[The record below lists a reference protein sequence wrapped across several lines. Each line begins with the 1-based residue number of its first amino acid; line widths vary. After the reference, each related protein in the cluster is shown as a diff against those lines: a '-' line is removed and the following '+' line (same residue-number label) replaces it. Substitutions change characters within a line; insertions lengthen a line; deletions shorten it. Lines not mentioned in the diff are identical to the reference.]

1 MRPVRSATLALALS
15 LCTLAP
21 AYAQSPLE
29 QVEGDANKGT
39 GPRTVPG
46 RIIPV
51 PTATVSP
58 ELAATIA
65 KPYRALAWNANPP
78 DAAAWTALVNH
89 LAEGAAAAQPGW
101 REKLGVT
108 MTTGVM
114 AGVPVF
120 ILQPKEM
127 PAENRNR
134 VLLNLHGGGY
144 VYGPGEAGTGE
155 AAAMA
160 GYGHFKVIEVDYRM
174 PPAAPYP
181 AAMDD
186 AMAVYKAVLATT
198 DPAHVAVFGTS
209 TGGGMTLALML
220 RAKAEGVPLPAA
232 IAPGT
237 PWSDLTD
244 SGDSY
249 QTNEWLDNILVSYQ
263 GYLGHA
269 AKLYANGRDLKDPQ
283 LSPIYG
289 DFHGFPPAILTTGT
303 RDLFLSNT
311 VRTHRKLR
319 QAGVEAELQVF
330 EGFSHAYYTIDP
342 FIPESR
348 EAFGEIA
355 QFLSAHLA
363 K

>member
-1 MRPVRSATLALALS
+1 LAHA
-15 LCTLAP
+15 
-21 AYAQSPLE
+21 
-29 QVEGDANKGT
+29 EGEANSKPGA
-39 GPRTVPG
+39 RTVPG
-46 RIIPV
+46 RVIPV

-58 ELAATIA
+58 GLAADIA
-65 KPYRALAWNANPP
+65 KPYRAPAWNANPRNAAEWTKLVNRLAAE
-78 DAAAWTALVNH
+78 AAAV
-89 LAEGAAAAQPGW
+89 QPAW

-108 MTTGVM
+108 MTKGTMG
-114 AGVPVF
+114 GVPVF
-120 ILQPKEM
+120 ILEPKDM
-127 PAENRNR
+127 PPENRNR

-144 VYGPGEAGTGE
+144 VYGPGESGTGE

-174 PPAAPYP
+174 PPAHPYP

-186 AMAVYKAVLATT
+186 AMAVYKALLATT
-198 DPAHVAVFGTS
+198 DPSHIAVFGTS

-232 IAPGT
+232 MAPGT
-237 PWSDLTD
+237 PWADLTET
-244 SGDSY
+244 GDSY
-249 QTNEWLDNILVSYQ
+249 RTNEWLDNILVSYN
-263 GYLGHA
+263 GYLVHA
-269 AKLYANGRDLKDPQ
+269 AKLYANGHDLKDPQ

-289 DFHGFPPAILTTGT
+289 DFHGLPPAILTTGT

-319 QAGVEAELQVF
+319 EAGVEAELQVF

-342 FIPESR
+342 FLPESR
-348 EAFGEIA
+348 EAYDEIA
-355 QFLSAHLA
+355 RFLSAHLA